1 MAGEQLMLVDGQPQ
15 TIVVDQQQI
24 TAYQQANPQQQ
35 FIVQETNAE
44 PQQQQQQQQQL
55 QNSQVFFMSDS
66 NTQENGEAACDTPI
80 VLNHHMQ
87 PGQLRAQIVGN
98 KVVAA
103 QHLAQQQARASQ
115 GVRQLLQV
123 RVSDVYFCVKRRL
136 CFVLF

>member
-24 TAYQQANPQQQ
+24 TAYQQASPQQQ

-44 PQQQQQQQQQL
+44 PQQQQQQQQL

-66 NTQENGEAACDTPI
+66 NIQENSEAACHTPI

-87 PGQLRAQIVGN
+87 PGQQLRGQIVGQ
-98 KVVAA
+98 KVVTA
-103 QHLAQQQARASQ
+103 QHLTQQQARASP

-123 RVSDVYFCVKRRL
+123 RVC
-136 CFVLF
+136 